1 MATRYEELAEALS
14 LRIQAGQ
21 LRPGEKL
28 PSVRQACRN
37 THLSPSTVFQAYY
50 LLESRGLIEARPR
63 SGYYVCHRT
72 PTAVRPPSAA
82 DVSTATTEVAVS
94 ELIFDVLRSTRDA
107 DVVPLGSAFPSP
119 ALFPLDKLARSGARA
134 MRHLAPTAL
143 TAELTAGNERLRSA
157 LRARYTRHGITL
169 NADEP
174 LITNGAMEAL
184 NLCLQAVTRPGDV
197 VAVESPTFYAAL
209 QALERLHLRA
219 VEVPTDPQQ
228 GMDPDG
234 LAEVIARHRP
244 AACWIMPS
252 FQNPLGALMPTSRR
266 QAIVQRLA
274 AEGIPVIED
283 DVYAE
288 LFHGATRPHPL
299 KAFDRDGLVL
309 HCSSFSKCLAP
320 GYRIGW
326 AAAGRYATT
335 VMRLKMMGS
344 LGAPVPSQ
352 LALADYLE
360 QGGLDSHLRRL
371 RRQLAEQVGRVRRW
385 VLAHFPPGTSVSDP
399 QGGYFLWVELPEG
412 VDTLRLH
419 QQALE
424 KGISLAPGPLF
435 SADHRFRHAL
445 RLNAGHPGDDR
456 VLHSIQTL
464 GRLATAQHRQETA
477 PKPRARHG

>member
-1 MATRYEELAEALS
+1 MGTRYEELAEAIT
-14 LRIQAGQ
+14 LRIREGQ
-21 LRPGEKL
+21 LGPGEKL
-28 PSVRQACRN
+28 PSVRQACQN

-63 SGYYVCHRT
+63 SGYYVCAQR
-72 PTAVRPPSAA
+72 AVQTGVQGPAA
-82 DVSTATTEVAVS
+82 VAQGSTEVSVS
-94 ELIFDVLRSTRDA
+94 ELVFDVLRSTRNA
-107 DVVPLGSAFPSP
+107 EVVPLGSAFPSP
-119 ALFPLDKLARSGARA
+119 TLFPLDKLARSGARA
-134 MRHLAPTAL
+134 MRHLAPAAL
-143 TAELTAGNERLRSA
+143 TAELTAGNDRLRHA
-157 LRARYTRHGITL
+157 LRARYARHGITL
-169 NADEP
+169 NAEEP
-174 LITNGAMEAL
+174 VITNGAMEAL

-219 VEVPTDPQQ
+219 VEVPTDPQF

-266 QAIVQRLA
+266 QAIVERLA
-274 AEGIPVIED
+274 AEGVPIIED
-283 DVYAE
+283 DVYGE

-326 AAAGRYATT
+326 AAAGRHTST
-335 VMRLKMMGS
+335 VLRLKMMGS

-371 RRQLAEQVGRVRRW
+371 RLQLAQHMGMMRRW
-385 VLAHFPPGTSVSDP
+385 VLRHFPPGTTVSDP
-399 QGGYFLWVELPEG
+399 QGGYFLWVELPAG
-412 VDTLRLH
+412 TDTLRLH
-419 QQALE
+419 QRALE
-424 KGISLAPGPLF
+424 HGISLAPGPLF

-445 RLNAGHPGDDR
+445 RLNAGHPDDGR
-456 VLHSIQTL
+456 VARAIETL
-464 GRLATAQHRQETA
+464 AALI
-477 PKPRARHG
+477 

>member
-1 MATRYEELAEALS
+1 
-14 LRIQAGQ
+14 
-21 LRPGEKL
+21 
-28 PSVRQACRN
+28 
-37 THLSPSTVFQAYY
+37 
-50 LLESRGLIEARPR
+50 
-63 SGYYVCHRT
+63 
-72 PTAVRPPSAA
+72 
-82 DVSTATTEVAVS
+82 
-94 ELIFDVLRSTRDA
+94 
-107 DVVPLGSAFPSP
+107 
-119 ALFPLDKLARSGARA
+119 
-134 MRHLAPTAL
+134 
-143 TAELTAGNERLRSA
+143 
-157 LRARYTRHGITL
+157 
-169 NADEP
+169 
-174 LITNGAMEAL
+174 
-184 NLCLQAVTRPGDV
+184 
-197 VAVESPTFYAAL
+197 
-209 QALERLHLRA
+209 
-219 VEVPTDPQQ
+219 
-228 GMDPDG
+228 
-234 LAEVIARHRP
+234 
-244 AACWIMPS
+244 MPS

-412 VDTLRLH
+412 IDTLRLH